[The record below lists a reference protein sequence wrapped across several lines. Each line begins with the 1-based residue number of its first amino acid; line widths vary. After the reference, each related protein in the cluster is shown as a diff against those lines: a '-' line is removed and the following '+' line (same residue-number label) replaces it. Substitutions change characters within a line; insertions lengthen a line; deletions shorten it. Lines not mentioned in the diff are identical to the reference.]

1 MTRVLADGSI
11 QVGIL
16 PDLESA
22 PKKAEPLEEPKSEP
36 KAEPKK
42 KSKKK

>member
-1 MTRVLADGSI
+1 MFRILADGSI

-16 PDLESA
+16 PNLESA
-22 PKKAEPLEEPKSEP
+22 PEKAEPKEEPKSEP

-42 KSKKK
+42 KKK